1 MNQPYLQTT
10 STSGQGQPLQPYVHQ
25 NDLENPKDSPQF
37 IRFSPV
43 HQNIFAVGSWDQ
55 TLRLYEINQ
64 QFNNL
69 SQKASISLP
78 HYPLSLDFKADGSG
92 LFVSCG
98 DMSIYQIDFA
108 TMTPQKVFSGNCQIL
123 FLWVFGQQN
132 LMLTINEANLLSLS
146 YLNNP
151 SSSIYS
157 LQLNYSA
164 TCLDVSDNVVLIGF
178 SENKFTF
185 IDMNTINLYGP
196 NDVMYNES
204 QLKSPLSAVA
214 VNAGSKEFALGSCD
228 GRVYKGIYSQNN
240 QNTGFGQVNKVIY
253 GSFHNT
259 NDATGNFVYIA
270 HSKKRNDNTSDLFNI
285 SGLGFNKRSRNF
297 LFSVGSDGVLNY
309 WDIKEKNK
317 IVFYNLGAPIISA
330 TINSTGTYVAFGIGY
345 DWSQGV
351 WNLNQINYTPKI
363 GFRPVGDNEL
373 VFRQSGQPNTFNQPS
388 LQLPPSNF

>member
-1 MNQPYLQTT
+1 MNQPFLQTT
-10 STSGQGQPLQPYVHQ
+10 STPGQGQALQPYLHQ
-25 NDLENPKDSPQF
+25 NDSENPKDSPQI

-64 QFNNL
+64 QFNNI
-69 SQKASISLP
+69 SQKANISLP
-78 HYPLSLDFKADGSG
+78 HFPLALDFKPDGSG

-98 DMSIYQIDFA
+98 DMSIYQVDFA
-108 TMTPQKVFSGNCQIL
+108 SMTPQKVFTSNSQIL

-132 LMLTINEANLLSLS
+132 LLLIVNETNQLSIS

-151 SSSIYS
+151 SNSIYS
-157 LQLNYSA
+157 LQLNHA
-164 TCLDVSDNVVLIGF
+164 VTCLDVSDNVVLVGF
-178 SENKFTF
+178 VENKFAF
-185 IDMNTINLYGP
+185 LDMNTINMYGP

-204 QLKSPLSAVA
+204 QLKSSISAVA

-228 GRVYKGIYSQNN
+228 GRVYKGVFSQNT
-240 QNTGFGQVNKVIY
+240 QNSGFGQQSKVIY

-259 NDATGNFVYIA
+259 NESASNFVYIA
-270 HSKKRNDNTSDLFNI
+270 HSKKRNDNSSDLFNI
-285 SGLGFNKRSRNF
+285 GALGFNKRSRNF

-317 IVFYNLGAPIISA
+317 IVFYSLGAPIISA
-330 TINSTGTYVAFGIGY
+330 TINSSGTFVAFGIGY

-351 WNLNQINYTPKI
+351 WSLNQVNYTPKV
-363 GFRPVGDNEL
+363 GFRAVGDNEL
-373 VFRQSGQPNTFNQPS
+373 VFRQSGQQNTYNQPS
-388 LQLPPSNF
+388 LQLPTGNY